1 MSTPESEVEQT
12 LNQARADLGPAV
24 PRLITQKPQ
33 ICINGLRHGITGQN
47 TFLTNGELL
56 RYLSSGAAWIKD
68 RRPVGVRESHL
79 LQRIIDTD
87 YRLGRIPFIEEN
99 LQKSA
104 FLREAQKIRIEQP
117 ELSEDVVEI
126 YAQADAFRVSSTD
139 IERLS
144 RHETRLSRLMQAAT
158 LEYERLQ
165 DRRMRGPITE
175 FNLEGS
181 KAYQWYVKLTGVAQK
196 LMAARD
202 ELKEKSEIVVEEAP
216 PKTGATPTE
225 SAKPLLCKN
234 RIHIMAPLTEETEK
248 SLEAGH
254 AWGLLT
260 EVERTLFPETQAA

>member
-1 MSTPESEVEQT
+1 MPTAESDLEQT
-12 LNQARADLGPAV
+12 LNSARADLGPAV

-33 ICINGLRHGITGQN
+33 ICINGLHHGITGQN

-68 RRPVGVRESHL
+68 RRPIGVRENHL

-104 FLREAQKIRIEQP
+104 FLREAQKIRTEQP

-165 DRRMRGPITE
+165 ERRMRDSRMNFI
-175 FNLEGS
+175 LEAS
-181 KAYQWYVKLTGVAQK
+181 TAYNWYVKLTAVAQK

-202 ELKEKSEIVVEEAP
+202 ELKQKSQIVVEEAP

-234 RIHIMAPLTEETEK
+234 RIHIVTPLTEETEK
-248 SLEAGH
+248 SLAAGH

>member
-1 MSTPESEVEQT
+1 MVDTSFDNPD
-12 LNQARADLGPAV
+12 ADLGPAV

-68 RRPVGVRESHL
+68 RRPIGVRENHL

-104 FLREAQKIRIEQP
+104 FLREAQKIRTEQP

-165 DRRMRGPITE
+165 ERRMRDSRMNFI
-175 FNLEGS
+175 LEAS
-181 KAYQWYVKLTGVAQK
+181 TAYNWYVKLTAVAQK

-202 ELKEKSEIVVEEAP
+202 ELKQKSQIVVEEAP

-234 RIHIMAPLTEETEK
+234 RIHIVTPLTEETEK
-248 SLEAGH
+248 SLAAGH